1 VFFLK
6 EPGGP
11 GVRNDCGIYSGC
23 DVPIF
28 YDPILAK
35 LIVWAENRHLSQKRM
50 VSALDDYV
58 ILGIQ
63 TTIGFLK
70 DVIAHPKFQA
80 GETTTSFIE
89 KHFAQWGAKEKTEE
103 ARLIA
108 ALAAAFDTQSRLFSP
123 QDAVSRDVMPSP
135 WQTLGKWRLGGG
147 N

>member
-1 VFFLK
+1 FLK
-6 EPGGP
+6 EPSGP
-11 GVRNDCGIYSGC
+11 GVRHDCGIYSGC
-23 DVPIF
+23 DIPIF

-35 LIVWAENRHLSQKRM
+35 LIVWAENREMSCQRM
-50 VSALDDYV
+50 ISALDDYV

-70 DVIAHPKFQA
+70 DVIAHPKFQT

-89 KHFAQWGAKEKTEE
+89 KYFAQWGGKEKAEE
-103 ARLIA
+103 ARMIA
-108 ALAAAFDTQSRLFSP
+108 ALASAFDSQSKSFGHQVLT
-123 QDAVSRDVMPSP
+123 DRDVAPSP